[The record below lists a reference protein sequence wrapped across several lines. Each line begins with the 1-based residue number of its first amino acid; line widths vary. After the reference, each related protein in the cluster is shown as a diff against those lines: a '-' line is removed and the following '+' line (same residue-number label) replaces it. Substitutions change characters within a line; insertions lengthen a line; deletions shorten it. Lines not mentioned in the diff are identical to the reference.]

1 MDSIEQSEL
10 AQERVVSGWRTAGS
24 KCPIGRHVAPGS
36 GVYLLKVLSAAVALS
51 AAPLT
56 AAVGARADT
65 ADDTFVAYAQSEG
78 ISSGRA
84 DLVQAGHDVCSL
96 LAQGPAGD
104 GATSPM
110 ALATAVP
117 SIADQRVAGDLANV
131 AVAVYCPPG

>member
-1 MDSIEQSEL
+1 MT
-10 AQERVVSGWRTAGS
+10 GWRTAGS
-24 KCPIGRHVAPGS
+24 KCPIGRHVAQRNV
-36 GVYLLKVLSAAVALS
+36 VYMMKVLIAAVALA

-84 DLVQAGHDVCSL
+84 DLIQAGHDVCSL
-96 LAQGPAGD
+96 LSQGPAGD

-110 ALATAVP
+110 ALATAVMHDVP